1 MRQDVAGFVGGDD
14 QFDDI
19 TMLNFTYNGSGEAVA
34 GMNTLTVAAKIENLD
49 QVLAFLEKHLEAADC
64 SMKAQTQICVAAEEL
79 FVNIAHYAYK
89 PDTGEA
95 VISIAMENGYAVI
108 EFRDKGIPFDPL
120 AKADPDVTLSAEK
133 RQIGGL
139 GIYMVKK
146 SMDEVRYRRENG
158 ENILTILKKL
168 Q

>member
-1 MRQDVAGFVGGDD
+1 M
-14 QFDDI
+14 
-19 TMLNFTYNGSGEAVA
+19 
-34 GMNTLTVAAKIENLD
+34 
-49 QVLAFLEKHLEAADC
+49 
-64 SMKAQTQICVAAEEL
+64 
-79 FVNIAHYAYK
+79 
-89 PDTGEA
+89 
-95 VISIAMENGYAVI
+95 I

-158 ENILTILKKL
+158 ENILTIRKKL